1 MFALLI
7 YTPACLLLPVFLTY
21 SYNVGE
27 LGQFTTSSD
36 RNRDDDIPLRLSDST
51 I

>member
-1 MFALLI
+1 MLEYAKPET
-7 YTPACLLLPVFLTY
+7 YT
-21 SYNVGE
+21 VGE
-27 LGQFTTSSD
+27 LGQFTALSD